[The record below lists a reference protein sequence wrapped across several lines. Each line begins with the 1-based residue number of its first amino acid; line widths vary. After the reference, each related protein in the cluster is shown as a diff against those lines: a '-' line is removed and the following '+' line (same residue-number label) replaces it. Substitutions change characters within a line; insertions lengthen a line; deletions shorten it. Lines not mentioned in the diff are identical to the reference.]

1 MEHRGDGA
9 AGLAGWR
16 VGRGGSCH
24 HRRRH
29 CCWWSRG
36 WSRGGDREAVREV
49 GALPKHMM
57 EAELLT
63 TFQKVAIV
71 DEVTIIKDKRPL
83 VVWIRTPRSRISTSK
98 LPCCLVLCFDFGF
111 YLQAPVLSCSAFDF
125 GFYLQ
130 APVLSCSVFDFGF
143 YLQASVL
150 SCSAFD
156 FGFYMF
162 YG

>member
-1 MEHRGDGA
+1 
-9 AGLAGWR
+9 
-16 VGRGGSCH
+16 
-24 HRRRH
+24 
-29 CCWWSRG
+29 
-36 WSRGGDREAVREV
+36 
-49 GALPKHMM
+49 M

-98 LPCCLVLCFDFGF
+98 LPYCLVLCFDFGF

-130 APVLSCSVFDFGF
+130 APVLSCSAFDFGF
-143 YLQASVL
+143 YL
-150 SCSAFD
+150 
-156 FGFYMF
+156 
-162 YG
+162 

>member
-1 MEHRGDGA
+1 MEHRGDSA
-9 AGLAGWR
+9 AGLVGWR
-16 VGRGGSCH
+16 VGHGGSCH

-36 WSRGGDREAVREV
+36 RSRGGDREAVREV

-98 LPCCLVLCFDFGF
+98 LPYHV
-111 YLQAPVLSCSAFDF
+111 
-125 GFYLQ
+125 
-130 APVLSCSVFDFGF
+130 
-143 YLQASVL
+143 
-150 SCSAFD
+150 
-156 FGFYMF
+156 
-162 YG
+162 